1 MPAPRLFDLP
11 YGRGP
16 KFLPG
21 PFQRTRSGNRSAG
34 LQRPP
39 PTALGNLKSLE
50 SSEFPRDF
58 RLYWISR
65 DFWLRS
71 LEDRFPRDFWLSPST
86 LLTRNTPITI
96 INEFC
101 SRHKLRIKECPS
113 TIEGA
118 DKRFGLFQLLATLE
132 WPEGYDGYMRS
143 IGCASARRMVSG
155 YSSDSPSPP
164 TSVRSLTG
172 TSPRGLR
179 LATGSGRHEVSE
191 DDEEAMGYGG
201 LPFARPQPA
210 RYPLP
215 AGMHSDADDQL
226 QSLTHSLKLTHTHL
240 QSAQEQLYQ
249 LQQENEQLRR
259 SMMLLGSSI
268 SSEMRSDL
276 TALRKDLFSS
286 QQNWS
291 TRTHGAGTE

>member
-50 SSEFPRDF
+50 SS
-58 RLYWISR
+58 
-65 DFWLRS
+65 
-71 LEDRFPRDFWLSPST
+71 DRFPRDYWLSPST

>member
-50 SSEFPRDF
+50 SS
-58 RLYWISR
+58 
-65 DFWLRS
+65 
-71 LEDRFPRDFWLSPST
+71 DRFPRDYWLSPST
-86 LLTRNTPITI
+86 LLTRNTPITT

-101 SRHKLRIKECPS
+101 SRHNMRIKEIPS
-113 TIEGA
+113 TIEGD
-118 DKRFGLFQLLATLE
+118 DKRFGLFQLLAKLK
-132 WPEGYDGYMRS
+132 WPEGYDDYMRS
-143 IGCASARRMVSG
+143 IGSAPARRMVSG
-155 YSSDSPSPP
+155 YPSDSPSPP
-164 TSVRSLTG
+164 TSLRSPTG

-179 LATGSGRHEVSE
+179 LATGSGRREVS
-191 DDEEAMGYGG
+191 DDDDEAMGYGG
-201 LPFARPQPA
+201 LPFARPQSA
-210 RYPLP
+210 RYARP
-215 AGMHSDADDQL
+215 AGMYSDADNQL

>member
-1 MPAPRLFDLP
+1 MPSPRLFDLP

-16 KFLPG
+16 PRLPS
-21 PFQRTRSGNRSAG
+21 PSHQSRTRSAG

-50 SSEFPRDF
+50 SS
-58 RLYWISR
+58 
-65 DFWLRS
+65 
-71 LEDRFPRDFWLSPST
+71 DRFPRDYWLSPST
-86 LLTRNTPITI
+86 LLTRNTPITT

-101 SRHKLRIKECPS
+101 SRHNMRIKEIPS
-113 TIEGA
+113 TIEGD
-118 DKRFGLFQLLATLE
+118 DKRFGLFQLLAKLK
-132 WPEGYDGYMRS
+132 WPEGYDDYMRS
-143 IGCASARRMVSG
+143 IGSAPARRMVSG
-155 YSSDSPSPP
+155 YPSDSPSPP
-164 TSVRSLTG
+164 TSLRSPTG

-179 LATGSGRHEVSE
+179 LATGSGRREVS
-191 DDEEAMGYGG
+191 DDDDEAMGYGG
-201 LPFARPQPA
+201 LPFARPQSA
-210 RYPLP
+210 RYARP
-215 AGMHSDADDQL
+215 AGMYSDADNQ
-226 QSLTHSLKLTHTHL
+226 L

>member
-1 MPAPRLFDLP
+1 MPFA
-11 YGRGP
+11 
-16 KFLPG
+16 
-21 PFQRTRSGNRSAG
+21 
-34 LQRPP
+34 
-39 PTALGNLKSLE
+39 
-50 SSEFPRDF
+50 
-58 RLYWISR
+58 
-65 DFWLRS
+65 
-71 LEDRFPRDFWLSPST
+71 
-86 LLTRNTPITI
+86 
-96 INEFC
+96 
-101 SRHKLRIKECPS
+101 
-113 TIEGA
+113 IEGA

>member
-1 MPAPRLFDLP
+1 MPSPRLFDLP

-16 KFLPG
+16 PRLPS
-21 PFQRTRSGNRSAG
+21 PSHQSRTRSAG

-101 SRHKLRIKECPS
+101 SRHKLRIKECAS